1 MTSIAP
7 IPNNSAHD
15 ALTARRGPSTPAECE
30 AILAR
35 QNLPHAVIRH
45 SRKVAEIAVHLAA
58 ALAASGLAIDTELVR
73 AAALLHD
80 LAKGQPRHAETGAAI
95 LHALGMTRVAAI
107 VAAHTEMDFTGV
119 LDERAIVHLAD
130 KLTDGDQLVTLN
142 ERFQPALIKFR
153 GNPGALNAARRRK
166 AIAQRIAGA
175 IETRLGKPLFA
186 ILAASPQSPARNRP
200 ILVAT
205 EAQP

>member
-7 IPNNSAHD
+7 IANSPTHD
-15 ALTARRGPSTPAECE
+15 SQLARREPLTPGECQ

-35 QNLPHAVIRH
+35 QNLPDAVILH
-45 SRKVAEIAVHLAA
+45 SRKVAEIAVEIAA

-95 LHALGMTRVAAI
+95 LHSLGMTRIAAI
-107 VAAHTEMDFTGV
+107 VAAHTEMDFTGA
-119 LDERAIVHLAD
+119 LDERTIVHLAD

-142 ERFQPALIKFR
+142 ERFQPALLRFR
-153 GNPGALNAARRRK
+153 NHPAAFNAAHRRK
-166 AIAQRIAGA
+166 ATAQRIAGA
-175 IETRLGKPLFA
+175 IEARLGKPLFA
-186 ILAASPQSPARNRP
+186 ILAASPPSSARNHQIP
-200 ILVAT
+200 AAT
-205 EAQP
+205 ESQP